1 MNGSNSKFLLACAA
15 ALTNQSSETLV
26 DAKALESE
34 TLVFSAGTMTVTGLV
49 FPLLLPLALVAAGV
63 VVVILRRRR

>member
-1 MNGSNSKFLLACAA
+1 M
-15 ALTNQSSETLV
+15 